1 MTSVRTYSMEKDR
14 AIKEIQSGIREVERR
29 VAAGITELQEGEKGV
44 ERRMAAGITELI
56 AEREVFERRV
66 TVDVNQKQEDA
77 DRFAVDFWEGD

>member
-29 VAAGITELQEGEKGV
+29 V
-44 ERRMAAGITELI
+44 AAGITELI